1 MSDTMSSVMDPK
13 TFIRFARILLYG
25 TAVLLAMVPLLVLLD
40 LAGGGSGFGLCPTGV
55 GSCRNPYTAAPE
67 LSAILTVALIV
78 VLAGVRVTTRAE
90 HRLDRRNR
98 NRPI

>member
-1 MSDTMSSVMDPK
+1 MDPK
-13 TFIRFARILLYG
+13 TFIRFARILLNG

-55 GSCRNPYTAAPE
+55 DSCRNPYTAAPE
-67 LSAILTVALIV
+67 LSVILTVALIV
-78 VLAGVRVTTRAE
+78 GLAGVRVTTRAE

-98 NRPI
+98 TRPV

>member
-1 MSDTMSSVMDPK
+1 MDPK

-40 LAGGGSGFGLCPTGV
+40 LAGGFGLCPTGV
-55 GSCRNPYTAAPE
+55 GSCRNPYRAAPE
-67 LSAILTVALIV
+67 LSMILTVALIV

-90 HRLDRRNR
+90 HRLDRRRRSGNR
-98 NRPI
+98 

>member
-1 MSDTMSSVMDPK
+1 MDPK

-55 GSCRNPYTAAPE
+55 DSCRNPYTAAPE

-90 HRLDRRNR
+90 TRLDGRKRKR
-98 NRPI
+98 SV

>member
-1 MSDTMSSVMDPK
+1 MDPK

-55 GSCRNPYTAAPE
+55 DSCRNPYTAAPE
-67 LSAILTVALIV
+67 LSVILTVALVV

-90 HRLDRRNR
+90 HRLDRRSR
-98 NRPI
+98 NRSA

>member
-1 MSDTMSSVMDPK
+1 MDPK

-55 GSCRNPYTAAPE
+55 GSCRNPYRAAPE
-67 LSAILTVALIV
+67 LSMILTVALIV

-90 HRLDRRNR
+90 HRLDRRRRSGNR
-98 NRPI
+98 

>member
-1 MSDTMSSVMDPK
+1 MDPK

-55 GSCRNPYTAAPE
+55 DSCRNPYSAAPE
-67 LSAILTVALIV
+67 LSMILTVALVV

-90 HRLDRRNR
+90 HRLDRKQQTRSR
-98 NRPI
+98 

>member
-1 MSDTMSSVMDPK
+1 MDPK

-55 GSCRNPYTAAPE
+55 DSCRNPYTAAPE
-67 LSAILTVALIV
+67 LAAILTVALIV

-90 HRLDRRNR
+90 HRLDRRDR
-98 NRPI
+98 NRSV

>member
-1 MSDTMSSVMDPK
+1 MSDVMDPK

-55 GSCRNPYTAAPE
+55 DSCRNPYTAAPE

-98 NRPI
+98 NRPV

>member
-1 MSDTMSSVMDPK
+1 MLNVMDPK

-55 GSCRNPYTAAPE
+55 DSCRNPYTAAPE

-90 HRLDRRNR
+90 RRLDRRNR
-98 NRPI
+98 NHPI

>member
-1 MSDTMSSVMDPK
+1 MDPK

-25 TAVLLAMVPLLVLLD
+25 TAILLAMVPLLVLLD

-55 GSCRNPYTAAPE
+55 DSCRNPYTAAPE
-67 LSAILTVALIV
+67 LSVILTVALIV

-90 HRLDRRNR
+90 HRLDRRQQHR
-98 NRPI
+98 

>member
-1 MSDTMSSVMDPK
+1 MEPK

-55 GSCRNPYTAAPE
+55 DSCRNPYTAAPE

-90 HRLDRRNR
+90 TRLDRRKR
-98 NRPI
+98 KRPV

>member
-1 MSDTMSSVMDPK
+1 MDPK

-55 GSCRNPYTAAPE
+55 DSCRNPYTAAPE
-67 LSAILTVALIV
+67 LSVILTVALIV
-78 VLAGVRVTTRAE
+78 VLVVGVVWFLIAR
-90 HRLDRRNR
+90 HRTKMHPHQKGEFL
-98 NRPI
+98 